1 MDAHP
6 LKLAYARQHPGELA
20 AWLAARGPEAM
31 AEALDGLPADAVA
44 PLLARLPQGPLDR
57 VLAEHDDEH
66 VIRWLNAANA
76 DHALTLLLH
85 VEAPRRSRVLA
96 ELSSGRKRRT
106 LERLLIYP
114 RGTVGALV
122 NPAAL
127 RLEVTTPLAE
137 AVTLLRA
144 DTPEPDTPVWLV
156 DSAGFYQGLLDLGGA
171 LIAESESLTLRS
183 FLVPVKALRA
193 ETGLLDARRVREW
206 LAHSELPVVDHR
218 NHLLGTLSRA
228 RLMAALKSSP
238 GPDTGIADGLGELT
252 RQYFRVLGTCLG
264 DLFGPGGRR

>member
-1 MDAHP
+1 METHP

-20 AWLAARGPEAM
+20 AWLAGHGPGAVR
-31 AEALDGLPADAVA
+31 EALNDLPADTAA
-44 PLLARLPQGPLDR
+44 PLLARLPQGPLER
-57 VLAEHDDEH
+57 ELAERDDEQL
-66 VIRWLNAANA
+66 IRWLNAANP

-85 VEAPRRSRVLA
+85 VDGPRRGRVLA
-96 ELSSGRKRRT
+96 GISSARKRRT

-114 RGTVGALV
+114 RETAGALV

-144 DTPEPDTPVWLV
+144 DAPEPDTTVWLV
-156 DSAGFYQGLLDLGGA
+156 DDAGLYQGLLDLGGA
-171 LIAESESLTLRS
+171 LIAESNTLTLRS
-183 FLVPVKALRA
+183 FLIPVKALRA
-193 ETGLLDARRVREW
+193 ETSLLDARRVREW
-206 LAHSELPVVDHR
+206 LEYSELPVVDHR

-228 RLMAALKSSP
+228 RLMSALKTTSGP
-238 GPDTGIADGLGELT
+238 GSGLGDGLSELT
-252 RQYFRVLGTCLG
+252 RQYFQVLGTCLG